1 MNRQFYAIHDRIAE
15 RYTYLFESE
24 NDATATRLF
33 QKEQMRDGSMICES
47 PEDFT
52 LWHVGEFHDM
62 SAEFENKAYKIAD
75 GKPKE

>member
-1 MNRQFYAIHDRIAE
+1 MNRQFYVIHDRIAQ
-15 RYTYLFESE
+15 RYSYLFESE

-33 QKEQMRDGSMICES
+33 QKEQLREGSIICES

-52 LWHVGEFHDM
+52 LWHAGEFNDQN
-62 SAEFENKAYKIAD
+62 AEFTNKLYKVAD

>member
-1 MNRQFYAIHDRIAE
+1 MNKQFYAIQDRIAE
-15 RYTYLFESE
+15 RYTFLFESE

-33 QKEQMRDGSMICES
+33 IKEQMRDGSIICES

-52 LWHVGEFHDM
+52 LWHVATFDDKTAAFTNDM
-62 SAEFENKAYKIAD
+62 HKVAD

>member
-1 MNRQFYAIHDRIAE
+1 MNKKFYAIHDRIAE
-15 RYTYLFESE
+15 RYTFLFESE

-33 QKEQMRDGSMICES
+33 MKEQMRDGSMISES

-52 LWHVGEFHDM
+52 LWHVATFDDKTATFTNDM
-62 SAEFENKAYKIAD
+62 HKVAD

>member
-1 MNRQFYAIHDRIAE
+1 MPKNFYAIYDRVAS

-33 QKEQMRDGSMICES
+33 QKEQARDGSLLNEA

-52 LWHVGEFHDM
+52 LWHVSTFNDQT
-62 SAEFENKAYKIAD
+62 AEFANEAHKVAD